1 MRRGVRGAAL
11 IAVLLLAAPAVA
23 AELVKNPMLSDGG
36 NGKPVGWTEEGYVL
50 KPEVTQ
56 FTWQRNPLGIGTLQ
70 IQNLVGNDARWV
82 QKVPVSPST
91 WYRVSG
97 WIRTVGVGAQ
107 AKGAYLSVMGSFSD
121 SRDLRGTQPWQ
132 PVGMWVRTGALD
144 TTLTLAARL
153 GGYSSLNTGMAFF
166 TGISVEAAGTPPAQ
180 ADFVYGSEPA
190 QAQGG
195 GALWVQIVAILVV
208 VGGVLLL
215 WRYVIPPSGQIPP

>member
-1 MRRGVRGAAL
+1 MRRSVRGAAL
-11 IAVLLLAAPAVA
+11 IAVLLLAAPALAV
-23 AELVKNPMLSDGG
+23 ELVKNPMLSDGG
-36 NGKPVGWTEEGYVL
+36 DGKPVGWAEEGYVL

-70 IQNLVGNDARWV
+70 IQNLVANDARWV

-97 WIRTVGVGAQ
+97 WVRTVGVGAQ
-107 AKGAYLSVMGSFSD
+107 AKGAYLSVMGSFND
-121 SRDLRGTQPWQ
+121 SRDLRGTQNWQ
-132 PVGMWVRTGALD
+132 PVGLWVRTGALD
-144 TTLTLAARL
+144 TTITLAARL

-166 TGISVEAAGTPPAQ
+166 TGLSVEAAGTPPQ
-180 ADFVYGSEPA
+180 KADFVYGTEPTESG
-190 QAQGG
+190 GG

-208 VGGVLLL
+208 IGAALLL